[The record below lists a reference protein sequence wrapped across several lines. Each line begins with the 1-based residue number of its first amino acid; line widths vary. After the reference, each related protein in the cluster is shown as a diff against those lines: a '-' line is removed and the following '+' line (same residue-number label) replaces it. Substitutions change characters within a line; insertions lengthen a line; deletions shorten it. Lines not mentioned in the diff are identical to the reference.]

1 MSIKAP
7 ANSLHRVR
15 DLAIRQTDTNYYLSM
30 SPGKAQA
37 CVLCTCHDKPVSKED
52 LSMLTDSD
60 LESLYAGKNLR
71 FDNFTLQGI
80 TSRQFANLAHYVL
93 DIQPP
98 VFVQVWSVFVEQ
110 NEIVLYVPENTQ
122 DVKDPMSQ
130 VTMVPVSYQV
140 LINNGDLMIKMEEKE
155 GYSDGDLLYQIEDH
169 LPIPIPKNAIGV
181 YIPLHTNPAKLRV
194 FPDKRVESNYLQKR
208 T

>member
-30 SPGKAQA
+30 SPGHAQA
-37 CVLCTCHDKPVSKED
+37 CVLCICRNRPITQED
-52 LSMLTDSD
+52 LSTLTNTD
-60 LESLYAGKNLR
+60 LEDLFAGKSLR
-71 FDNFTLQGI
+71 LDNCTLQGI
-80 TSRQFANLAHYVL
+80 TSRQFADLAHYVL

-98 VFVQVWSVFVEQ
+98 VFVQVWSLFVEQ
-110 NEIVLYVPENTQ
+110 NEYVLYVPENPQ
-122 DVKDPMSQ
+122 DVKNPMSQ
-130 VTMVPVSYQV
+130 ITMVPVSYQV
-140 LINNGDLMIKMEEKE
+140 LITNGDLMIKMEEKE